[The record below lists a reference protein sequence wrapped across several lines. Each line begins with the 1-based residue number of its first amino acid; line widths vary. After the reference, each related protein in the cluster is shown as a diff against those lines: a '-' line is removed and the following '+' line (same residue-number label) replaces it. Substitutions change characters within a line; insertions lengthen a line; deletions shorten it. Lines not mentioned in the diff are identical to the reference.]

1 MSIGIYKNISQY
13 AKAKKCGRPKI
24 YKLIE
29 EGKIVTEEVGG
40 IMVIDMAKYGDL
52 DVNAKPPQEET
63 DMKSLIKSVAS
74 MKKKVRELENIVLSQ
89 NETGR
94 SKAAI

>member
-52 DVNAKPPQEET
+52 DINAKPPEEET
-63 DMKSLIKSVAS
+63 DVKSLIKSVSS
-74 MKKKVRELENIVLSQ
+74 MKKKIRELEHIVLSK
-89 NETGR
+89 NEAGR
-94 SKAAI
+94 SKANV